1 MHLVPVVVLA
11 VEGLLNSIV
20 FDIKNGFWFSLWMI
34 CAYFPLTYFS
44 NKIVGF
50 YPYTYI
56 DWSQTSAFYWVATII
71 IANQVAYYGISVLN
85 NVIKTGSGL
94 SPKHF
99 LKLELEGV

>member
-1 MHLVPVVVLA
+1 MYWLLYYTDGLWNPSQLETYTYTVNMHLVPVLVLA

-34 CAYFPLTYFS
+34 SAYFPLTYFS

-56 DWSQTSAFYWVATII
+56 DWS
-71 IANQVAYYGISVLN
+71 
-85 NVIKTGSGL
+85 
-94 SPKHF
+94 
-99 LKLELEGV
+99 